1 MEHNFY
7 RRYTGSYLA
16 VYVVLTMLYAA
27 TAYVPVLAARPDSLN
42 FLIAMISAYLP
53 ARLFAKDH
61 ERLPDKT
68 EKQRFA
74 TLGLIA
80 VTIFSAIALVL
91 VWRFLV
97 LPEDKEVLLA
107 ELSIVP
113 IWIFTIVLIL
123 VTGFYYLLTYWTF
136 GWMVGLQLK
145 AIKKDREKRGRL

>member
-53 ARLFAKDH
+53 ASLFAKDH

-123 VTGFYYLLTYWTF
+123 VTGFYYLLIYWTF